1 MTMLQYQVLRMSII
15 DILSQDV
22 KKKDASTA
30 AQIVMLIVGSI
41 LSFSVFFIGNN
52 ILFMVGTLVLMGVIV
67 LNIASRKRSNSLD
80 ILKERLSKGEITKEE
95 FEDLK
100 KRL

>member
-1 MTMLQYQVLRMSII
+1 
-15 DILSQDV
+15 
-22 KKKDASTA
+22 
-30 AQIVMLIVGSI
+30 
-41 LSFSVFFIGNN
+41 
-52 ILFMVGTLVLMGVIV
+52 MVGTLVLMGVIV